1 MACGTGAGF
10 APLSA
15 LLIPTPGIPVG
26 PVGADVPEPAA
37 NLLRWLR
44 LRWREPPRV
53 WEFLPQMPPMAGAK
67 SVPGSRREPGAVF
80 AGVCLL
86 AGVGFALAQ
95 LRLSPAPP
103 ALGLSVSDGDRR
115 DLLLAMKT
123 APFPCEPAVPS
134 APAAPRPK
142 DAASGDGCG
151 EPQLGVQERG
161 DVGTRGGLGRSL

>member
-1 MACGTGAGF
+1 M
-10 APLSA
+10 
-15 LLIPTPGIPVG
+15 
-26 PVGADVPEPAA
+26 
-37 NLLRWLR
+37 
-44 LRWREPPRV
+44 
-53 WEFLPQMPPMAGAK
+53 
-67 SVPGSRREPGAVF
+67 F

-86 AGVGFALAQ
+86 TGAGFALAQ